1 MPKLLYIS
9 LMRLPTEK
17 AHGLQIMQN
26 CEAFADAGRDVTL
39 WVARRWNSREMR
51 RVADPY
57 AYYGVRANFK
67 IRRIPCL
74 DLFPLFPA
82 DSAGA
87 RLAFYL
93 LQVSYALVSLLLL
106 LFTRAD
112 IYYSRD
118 EFLLSF
124 VSRWKAKRS
133 LAYEV
138 HQFPVSGRGAALQRH
153 VVAKVGSVIAITPP
167 LKADLIRMRGA
178 DPARVIIAHDGIRKA
193 RFDQLPDRATARR
206 HIGWTQEA
214 FIVGYVGR
222 LHTLG
227 IDKGVG
233 TLVDALAAIDGACL
247 ALVGGP
253 AEMADELR
261 KRWLALGMPPERF
274 LYAGQVAP
282 DEVPRY
288 LSAFDVCAMPHPPSA
303 QFSQYTSPL
312 KLFEY
317 MAAGRAIVASD
328 LAAWS
333 DVVID
338 GETALLLP
346 PDDVAAWSE
355 AIERLRRDDDLR
367 IRLGENARRRALEH
381 YTWDVRAARILAH
394 IQSAETVD

>member
-9 LMRLPTEK
+9 LMRLPSEK

-26 CEAFADAGRDVTL
+26 CEAFADAGCDVTL
-39 WVARRWNSREMR
+39 WVARRWNTRQLR

-93 LQVSYALVSLLLL
+93 LQLSYALVSFLLL

-118 EFLLSF
+118 EFLLSL
-124 VSRWKAKRS
+124 VSRLKAKRS
-133 LAYEV
+133 LVYEV
-138 HQFPVSGRGAALQRH
+138 HQFPASGRGAAMQRH
-153 VVAKVGSVIAITPP
+153 AVANVGSVIALTPR
-167 LKADLIRMRGA
+167 LREDLIHQRGA
-178 DPARVIIAHDGIRKA
+178 DPARVIVAHDGIRRA
-193 RFDQLPDRATARR
+193 RFEQLPDQASARQQ
-206 HIGWTQEA
+206 IGWRQDD
-214 FIVGYVGR
+214 FIIGYVGR

-227 IDKGVG
+227 MDKGVG
-233 TLVDALAAIDGACL
+233 TLVEALAAMDGACL

-253 AEMADELR
+253 AEMAEALR
-261 KRWLALGMPPERF
+261 KRWLELGMPADRF
-274 LYAGQVAP
+274 LYAGQVSPEA
-282 DEVPRY
+282 VPRF
-288 LSAFDVCAMPHPPSA
+288 LRAFDVCALPLPAETHFA
-303 QFSQYTSPL
+303 QYASPM

-328 LAAWS
+328 LPSWS
-333 DVVID
+333 DVVVD

-346 PDDVAAWSE
+346 PDDVAAWSL
-355 AIERLRRDDDLR
+355 AIDRLRLDSGLGA
-367 IRLGENARRRALEH
+367 RLGENARKQALAH
-381 YTWDVRAARILAH
+381 YAWDVRAARILAH
-394 IQSAETVD
+394 IESTGKD

>member
-9 LMRLPTEK
+9 TMRLPTEK
-17 AHGLQIMQN
+17 AHGLQIVQN
-26 CEAFADAGRDVTL
+26 CEAFADAGCDVTL
-39 WVARRWNSREMR
+39 WVARRWNTREMR
-51 RVADPY
+51 AVADPFS
-57 AYYGVRANFK
+57 YYGARANFK
-67 IRRIPCL
+67 LRRIPCI

-82 DSAGA
+82 DGAGA
-87 RLAFYL
+87 RLAFYM
-93 LQVSYALVSLLLL
+93 LQLSYALVSFLLL
-106 LFTRAD
+106 LFTHAE

-118 EFLLSF
+118 EFVLSLALRLK
-124 VSRWKAKRS
+124 SRRS

-138 HQFPVSGRGAALQRH
+138 HQFPLSARGAAMQRH
-153 VVAKVGSVIAITPP
+153 VVANVGSIIAITPR
-167 LKADLIRMRGA
+167 LKADLIQMRRA
-178 DPARVIIAHDGIRKA
+178 DPARVIVAHDGIRRA
-193 RFDQLPDRATARR
+193 RFDQLLDQASARQQ
-206 HIGWTQEA
+206 IGWRQEA

-227 IDKGVG
+227 MDKGVG

-253 AEMADELR
+253 AEMAEALR
-261 KRWLALGMPPERF
+261 KRWLALGMPSERF

-328 LAAWS
+328 LPSWS
-333 DVVID
+333 DVVRD
-338 GETALLLP
+338 DDTALLLL
-346 PDDVAAWSE
+346 PDDVAAWSA
-355 AIERLRRDDDLR
+355 AIDRLRYDSDLR
-367 IRLGENARRRALEH
+367 ARLGENARKQALEH
-381 YTWDVRAARILAH
+381 YTWDGRAARILAH
-394 IQSAETVD
+394 IQSAAPDY

>member
-26 CEAFADAGRDVTL
+26 CEAFADAGCDVTL

-51 RVADPY
+51 RVADPF

-82 DSAGA
+82 ESAGA
-87 RLAFYL
+87 RLAFYS
-93 LQVSYALVSLLLL
+93 LQLSYALVSILLL
-106 LFTRAD
+106 LFARAD

-118 EFLLSF
+118 EFLLSLA
-124 VSRWKAKRS
+124 SRLKAKRS
-133 LAYEV
+133 LVYEV
-138 HQFPVSGRGAALQRH
+138 HQFAASGRGAALQRH
-153 VVAKVGSVIAITPP
+153 AVANVGSVIAITPP
-167 LKADLIRMRGA
+167 LQADLIRMRGA
-178 DPARVIIAHDGIRKA
+178 EPARVIVAHDGIRRA
-193 RFDQLPDRATARR
+193 RFDQLPDQASVRR
-206 HIGWTQEA
+206 QIGWRQDA

-227 IDKGVG
+227 MDKGVG
-233 TLVDALAAIDGACL
+233 TLVEALAAIEGACL

-253 AEMADELR
+253 PDMAEALR
-261 KRWLALGMPPERF
+261 RRWLALGMPSERF
-274 LYAGQVAP
+274 LYAGQVPPA
-282 DEVPRY
+282 EAPRY
-288 LSAFDVCAMPHPPSA
+288 LRAFDVCALPLPAATHFA
-303 QFSQYTSPL
+303 QYASPM

-328 LAAWS
+328 LQAWS
-333 DVVID
+333 DVVVD

-346 PDDVAAWSE
+346 PDDAAAWSE
-355 AIERLRRDDDLR
+355 AIDRLRLDCDLR
-367 IRLGENARRRALEH
+367 ERLGENARKQALEH
-381 YTWDVRAARILAH
+381 YAWDIRAARILAH
-394 IQSAETVD
+394 IRLA